1 MKFHMKVELTK
12 LINFVFYIDYL
23 FLIVSKIYT
32 FGKSKIAKNEN
43 LKGRNFLI
51 GASIFIKLNMQVQLD
66 HHAVLILKIQCFKV
80 ENGKK

>member
-1 MKFHMKVELTK
+1 MKFHMKVELIK
-12 LINFVFYIDYL
+12 LINFAFYVDYL

-32 FGKSKIAKNEN
+32 FDKSKMAKNEN

-51 GASIFIKLNMQVQLD
+51 GASIFIKLNMQVQLIM
-66 HHAVLILKIQCFKV
+66 LLQCFKV

>member
-12 LINFVFYIDYL
+12 LINFAFYIDYL

-43 LKGRNFLI
+43 LKGHNFLI
-51 GASIFIKLNMQVQLD
+51 GASIFIKLNMQVQLIM
-66 HHAVLILKIQCFKV
+66 LF
-80 ENGKK
+80 